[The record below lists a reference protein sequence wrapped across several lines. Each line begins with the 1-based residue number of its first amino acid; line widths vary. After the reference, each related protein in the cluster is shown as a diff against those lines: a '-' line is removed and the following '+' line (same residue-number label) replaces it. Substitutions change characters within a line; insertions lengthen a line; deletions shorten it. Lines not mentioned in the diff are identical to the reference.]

1 MNSVRKVAALSLAA
15 VLAFSM
21 AACGSGNSVSAQGAS
36 ASGKAVKVDEKSA
49 KATSVDDFGGMD
61 ALVAA
66 AEKEGALNVIALP
79 HDWSNYGEVISGFKK
94 KYPKIKVNEQNPN
107 ASSKEEVDAG
117 KTNKGTDAAP
127 DVYDLG
133 QAVASTSTDDFASYK
148 VQAWDKIPDSLKDK
162 DGKYYADYTGVMS
175 IGWNADKY
183 GDIKSIDDLKDAK
196 FAGTVAL
203 NGKPAEAGAAF
214 NGYLMINQLAGGSLK
229 NLQPGLDFFKKLK
242 DAGNLTTVD
251 VTDCTIDSGQTG
263 VVMDWTYN
271 QASYQKS
278 LKSKGVNWKYKT
290 FKNAQV
296 VSYYNQAIN
305 VDAPHPAAA
314 RLWEEYL
321 YSAEAQNKWLEGGAS
336 PVLLDSMKQAG
347 TVDQTALKNAT
358 TVDGDPISYTNDDS
372 TRITEWLQNNWDKT
386 IGN

>member
-21 AACGSGNSVSAQGAS
+21 AACGSGNSVSAQSAS

-162 DGKYYADYTGVMS
+162 AGKYYADYTGVMS

-251 VTDCTIDSGQTG
+251 VTDGTIDSGQTG